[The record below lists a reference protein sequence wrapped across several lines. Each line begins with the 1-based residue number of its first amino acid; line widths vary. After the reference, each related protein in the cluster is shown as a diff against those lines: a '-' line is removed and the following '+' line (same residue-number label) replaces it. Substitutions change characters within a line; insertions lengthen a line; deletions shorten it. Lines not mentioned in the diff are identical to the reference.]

1 MSSNTTTVNT
11 NSLGDSSNSGS
22 DPVEKVG
29 GAAATYV
36 DQRLGSNRFLARNLG
51 KVFPDH
57 WSFMLGEIALYSF
70 IVVLLT
76 GTYLTL
82 FFNPS
87 MAEVIYDGSY
97 VPLKG
102 VHMSEAYASTL
113 NISFDIRGGLLIR
126 QMHHWAALIFVAA
139 VAVHMFRVF
148 FTGAFRKPR
157 EFNWIVGVALT
168 ALALGAGFT
177 GYSLPDD
184 LLSGTGL
191 QIIRGILQSIPIVG
205 TWAAFLVF
213 GGEFPGDDIIPRL
226 YSAHI
231 LLIPGLILAL
241 ITVHLIMVWTQ
252 KHTQFPGPGRTNDNV
267 VGYPLLPVY
276 MAKAGGFFFVV
287 FGIIALIGGLVTIN
301 PIWIFGPYTPDQ
313 VTAGT
318 QPDWYIGWLD
328 GALRL
333 MPNWESVILG
343 FTISW
348 NVLIPSVII
357 PGLLFTALALYP
369 FLESWATGDKR
380 EHNLLDRPRNA
391 PVRTG
396 IGVMAITFYVI
407 LWIGGGNDIVATN
420 FDLSINAISWTLRI
434 LLIVAPPIAF
444 IVTKRICLGLQRKDR
459 EKLLHGYESGRVL
472 RLPHGEF
479 IEVHLPLNQKELAVI
494 SAKEDIPVLPAP
506 AKTDADGVK
515 NKRYAVENLRH
526 KLSGFFVG
534 DNIERPSQAEIEAG
548 QAHAAHGAELEAPLH
563 EYEMQTED
571 PVAHGGVLHNA
582 GMPATNQEQID
593 QRQ

>member
-1 MSSNTTTVNT
+1 MTTTVNT
-11 NSLGDSSNSGS
+11 NTLGDAETTPKD
-22 DPVEKVG
+22 DPLEIAG
-29 GAAATYV
+29 GATAKYV
-36 DQRLGSNRFLARNLG
+36 DQRLGSNRFLGRNLG

-76 GTYLTL
+76 GTFLTL
-82 FFNPS
+82 FYKPS
-87 MAEVIYDGSY
+87 MVEVMYDGAY

-102 VHMSEAYASTL
+102 VMMSEAYASTL
-113 NISFDIRGGLLIR
+113 DISFEVRGGLLIR

-139 VAVHMFRVF
+139 IAVHMFRVF

-157 EFNWIVGVALT
+157 EFNWIVGVTLT

-191 QIIRGILQSIPIVG
+191 QIIRGILQSIPLVG

-213 GGEFPGDDIIPRL
+213 GGEFPGTDIISRL
-226 YSAHI
+226 YAAHI
-231 LLIPGLILAL
+231 LLIPGIILAL
-241 ITVHLIMVWTQ
+241 ITVHLMMVWTQ

-287 FGIIALIGGLVTIN
+287 FGIIALIGGLVTVN

-313 VTAGT
+313 VSAGT

-333 MPNWESVILG
+333 MPNIETVLFG

-348 NVLIPSVII
+348 NVLVPSVII
-357 PGLLFTALALYP
+357 PGILFTGLALYP
-369 FLESWATGDKR
+369 FLEAWATGDKR

-396 IGVMAITFYVI
+396 IGVMAIVFYGI
-407 LWIGGGNDIVATN
+407 LWIGGGNDIVATTFN
-420 FDLSINAISWTLRI
+420 MSINSISWALRV
-434 LLIVAPPIAF
+434 LLIVGPPIAF
-444 IVTKRICLGLQRKDR
+444 IITKRICLGLQRKDR
-459 EKLLHGYESGRVL
+459 DKLLHGYESGRVL

-479 IEVHLPLNQKELAVI
+479 IEVHQPLNYKELAVI
-494 SAKEDIPVLPAP
+494 QGKEDIAVLPAP
-506 AKTDADGVK
+506 EKADADGVK
-515 NKRYAVENLRH
+515 NKLYPIHNLQH
-526 KLSGFFVG
+526 KLSSFFLR
-534 DNIERPSQAEIEAG
+534 DNVDKPSKAEIEAG
-548 QAHAAHGAELEAPLH
+548 QAHAAHTAELEAPLH
-563 EYEMQTED
+563 DYEDLDQD
-571 PVAHGGVLHNA
+571 PVGHGGVLHHP
-582 GMPATNQEQID
+582 GMAMTNQEQID
-593 QRQ
+593 QRH

>member
-1 MSSNTTTVNT
+1 MSNPTVNT
-11 NSLGDSSNSGS
+11 SSLGDSDTKTG
-22 DPVEKVG
+22 DPIEKIG
-29 GAAATYV
+29 GATATYV
-36 DQRLGSNRFLARNLG
+36 DQRLGSNRFLGRNLG

-82 FFNPS
+82 FYNPS

-102 VHMSEAYASTL
+102 VHMSDAYASTL
-113 NISFDIRGGLLIR
+113 NISFDVRGGLLIR

-191 QIIRGILQSIPIVG
+191 QIIRGILQSIPLVG

-241 ITVHLIMVWTQ
+241 ITVHLMMVWTQ

-333 MPNWESVILG
+333 MPNWESVLFG
-343 FTISW
+343 FTFSW

-357 PGLLFTALALYP
+357 PGILFTGLALYP
-369 FLESWATGDKR
+369 FLEAWATGDKR

-396 IGVMAITFYVI
+396 IGVMAIVFYGI
-407 LWIGGGNDIVATN
+407 LWIGGGNDIVATA
-420 FDLSINAISWTLRI
+420 FDLSINSLSWTLRVM
-434 LLIVAPPIAF
+434 LIVAPPLSFVI
-444 IVTKRICLGLQRKDR
+444 TKRICLGLQRKDR

-479 IEVHLPLNQKELAVI
+479 IEVHLPLNEKELAVI
-494 SAKEDIPVLPAP
+494 SGKEDLGVLPAP
-506 AKTDADGVK
+506 AKADADGVK
-515 NKRYAVENLRH
+515 NKMYPIQNLRH
-526 KLSGFFVG
+526 KLSIFFLG
-534 DNIERPSQAEIEAG
+534 DNVEKPSQAEIEAG

-563 EYEMQTED
+563 EYELLDQD
-571 PVAHGGVLHNA
+571 PVAHGGVLHHP
-582 GMPATNQEQID
+582 GMASTNREQLD
-593 QRQ
+593 NRH

>member
-1 MSSNTTTVNT
+1 MSTTTPAST
-11 NSLGDSSNSGS
+11 AAH
-22 DPVEKVG
+22 PVEQVG
-29 GAAATYV
+29 GQTATFV
-36 DQRLGSNRFLARNLG
+36 DQRLGSNKFLARNLS
-51 KVFPDH
+51 KVFPEH

-70 IVVLLT
+70 IVVMLT

-82 FFNPS
+82 FYKPS
-87 MAEVIYDGSY
+87 MAEVVYEGSY
-97 VPLKG
+97 IPLNG
-102 VHMSEAYASTL
+102 IYMSEAYASTL

-157 EFNWIVGVALT
+157 EFNWLVGVALT
-168 ALALGAGFT
+168 TLALAAGFT

-191 QIIRGILQSIPIVG
+191 QIIRGILQSIPVVG
-205 TWAAFLVF
+205 TWVAFFVF
-213 GGEFPGDDIIPRL
+213 GGEYPGGDIISRL

-231 LLIPGLILAL
+231 LLVPGLILAL

-252 KHTQFPGPGRTNDNV
+252 KHTQFPGPGRTNNNV
-267 VGYPLLPVY
+267 VGYPLLPIY
-276 MAKAGGFFFVV
+276 MAKAGGFFFIV
-287 FGIIALIGGLVTIN
+287 FGIIALLSGLVNIN
-301 PIWIFGPYTPDQ
+301 PVWIFGPYTPDQ

-333 MPNWESVILG
+333 MPNWETVLLG
-343 FTISW
+343 YTISW
-348 NVLIPSVII
+348 NVFIPAVVI

-369 FLESWATGDKR
+369 FLEAWATGDKR

-396 IGVMAITFYVI
+396 IGVMAIVFYGI
-407 LWIGGGNDIVATN
+407 LWLAGGNDLMATTFN
-420 FDLSINAISWTLRI
+420 MSINAISWTLRI

-444 IVTKRICLGLQRKDR
+444 IITKRTCLALQRRDR

-479 IEVHLPLNQKELAVI
+479 IEVHQPLNAKELAVI
-494 SAKEDIPVLPAP
+494 SSKPDYPVLPAP
-506 AKTDADGVK
+506 HKADIDGVR
-515 NKRYAVENLRH
+515 NPHYRRDMLRH
-526 KLSGFFVG
+526 KLSAFFYG
-534 DNIERPSQAEIEAG
+534 DNIPKPSAAEIEAG
-548 QAHAAHGAELEAPLH
+548 QHHAEEQGAIEAPLH
-563 EYEMQTED
+563 EYED
-571 PVAHGGVLHNA
+571 RDVIFNAHGGVLHHP
-582 GMPATNQEQID
+582 GMPKTNAEQVAEQET
-593 QRQ
+593 RA